1 MLQYFVLDHFD
12 ITNDILC
19 MYIVAKHTLLH
30 LHFTNSYPVFSDHD
44 FCEAYFIHMDW
55 SYYYNVIYIYK
66 LSQNIAAYTWLVS
79 IISNK

>member
-1 MLQYFVLDHFD
+1 MCFSLEARTLDHFD

-44 FCEAYFIHMDW
+44 FCEAYFIHMD
-55 SYYYNVIYIYK
+55 
-66 LSQNIAAYTWLVS
+66 
-79 IISNK
+79 